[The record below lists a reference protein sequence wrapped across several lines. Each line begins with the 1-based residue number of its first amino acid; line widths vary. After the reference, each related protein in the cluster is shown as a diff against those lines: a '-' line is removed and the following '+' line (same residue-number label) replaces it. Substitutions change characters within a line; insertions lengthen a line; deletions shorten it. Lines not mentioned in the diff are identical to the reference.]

1 VNTPPYQ
8 CETSPGAFS
17 ARTSLDPVNFH
28 CRAPQAKSV
37 ALTVDFNHWRPV
49 AMRQS
54 ADGWWH
60 LQVELPPG
68 HHQYRFLVDGTPT
81 LDPHAMGV
89 GRNEANETVS
99 IIALS

>member
-1 VNTPPYQ
+1 
-8 CETSPGAFS
+8 
-17 ARTSLDPVNFH
+17 
-28 CRAPQAKSV
+28 
-37 ALTVDFNHWRPV
+37 
-49 AMRQS
+49 MRQS

>member
-1 VNTPPYQ
+1 MKSLL
-8 CETSPGAFS
+8 CETSAGAFS
-17 ARTSLDPVNFH
+17 ARTSLKPVNFY

-37 ALTVDFNHWRPV
+37 ELSGDFNHWTPV
-49 AMRQS
+49 AMWRS

-60 LQVELPPG
+60 LQADLLPG

-81 LDPHAMGV
+81 LDPRSMGV
-89 GRNEANETVS
+89 GRDEANEAVS